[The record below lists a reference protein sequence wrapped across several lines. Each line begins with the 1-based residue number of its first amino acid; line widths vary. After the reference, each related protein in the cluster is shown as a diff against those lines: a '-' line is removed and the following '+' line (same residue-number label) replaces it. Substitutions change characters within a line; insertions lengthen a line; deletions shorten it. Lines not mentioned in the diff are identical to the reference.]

1 MGSITEVWY
10 NNVLIA
16 MHLLAYFSYLIDVG
30 YHAVLDIYRYI
41 IDDQNLIRFSCI
53 EWLLTWN

>member
-1 MGSITEVWY
+1 
-10 NNVLIA
+10 

-30 YHAVLDIYRYI
+30 YHAALDIYRYI

-53 EWLLTWN
+53 EWLLT